1 MRKIEFNKA
10 KDQDCKVACSKCKA
24 KVWHKV
30 ITSVDETSKEE
41 GPQHQGNGQA
51 AVEWKLSF
59 QTIQCQGCKSLS
71 FRHVSANS
79 EDFREVEKG
88 KWEVVEHE
96 TLFPSRTEGRIPL
109 KDAHIIPDQLRAIY
123 VETIASLNNRQPLL
137 SAIGVRA
144 ILETVCRDKKAQGKD
159 LYGKI
164 NYLVSD
170 GAMTRDGAEILQ
182 MLRSVSTEPPHETV
196 AHSAEELACA
206 MDVIEHILQGSYV
219 LPLNARKIF
228 SGAKRTAAR

>member
-10 KDQDCKVACSKCKA
+10 KDQDLKVGCSKCKA

-30 ITSVDETSKEE
+30 IMSADETGKED
-41 GPQHQGNGQA
+41 GKTNGE

-59 QTIQCQGCKSLS
+59 QIIQCQGCKSLS

-109 KDAHIIPDQLRAIY
+109 KDTHIIPDQLRAIY

-137 SAIGVRA
+137 SAIGVRS

-228 SGAKRTAAR
+228 SGAKRAAR